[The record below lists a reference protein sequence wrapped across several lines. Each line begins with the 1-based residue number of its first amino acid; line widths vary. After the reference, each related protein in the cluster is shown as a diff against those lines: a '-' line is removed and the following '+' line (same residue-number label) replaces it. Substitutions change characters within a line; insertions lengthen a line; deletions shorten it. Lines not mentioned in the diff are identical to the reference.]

1 MTSYLEVRGVVVLRL
16 LKMGLGEDGKGP
28 YSSSNLFFSEISV
41 SVLAFLQP
49 VVTLSSLRSEQQ
61 SVSLL

>member
-1 MTSYLEVRGVVVLRL
+1 MTLYLEVWGVMVLRL

-41 SVLAFLQP
+41 SVLPFLQP
-49 VVTLSSLRSEQQ
+49 VITLSSLRSEQ
-61 SVSLL
+61 